1 MWRFL
6 RPGASIRCTWGLF
19 KAGYS
24 CRAFF
29 WLDMIAL
36 KLGSWLW
43 MSRGNWPVS
52 TSRIIWNHDSPVEHC
67 GLMPKKLVI
76 LGIPLQ
82 HTGSLWSYHW
92 SYCLSYT
99 SQRSQHFQPV
109 SFGGFSKHIKDV
121 SAARNL
127 VRSAAFQQRYLGS
140 RKIHTPHEGWIPGG
154 VLQLFQVLCHFCNT
168 NFFGWTKLAK
178 IPVLHFRSRMGN
190 EGCCRRHIHIDARR
204 SVWWCDRP
212 RHRSCGFF
220 IIIEVRTTCGP
231 SGPLSIFVV
240 QTVKHRNVST
250 LQATRLNRFIRM
262 VAQLQWSAM
271 TSWCPYCPG

>member
-140 RKIHTPHEGWIPGG
+140 RKIHTPHEGWDVQIPGG

-168 NFFGWTKLAK
+168 NFFGWAKLAK
-178 IPVLHFRSRMGN
+178 IPVLDFRSRMGN
-190 EGCCRRHIHIDARR
+190 EGIFTSMPGDPFGGAIVQGTGVVDF
-204 SVWWCDRP
+204 S
-212 RHRSCGFF
+212 SLSLKCGQ
-220 IIIEVRTTCGP
+220 R
-231 SGPLSIFVV
+231 VV
-240 QTVKHRNVST
+240 QVVLFQFLLSKPWNIATFQHRPQGWTVS
-250 LQATRLNRFIRM
+250 FE
-262 VAQLQWSAM
+262 W
-271 TSWCPYCPG
+271 